1 MKPSWN
7 DAPVWAQY
15 LACNADGDW
24 YWFECEPK
32 QGLLEW
38 TARMGKVVL
47 AAENETPW
55 TDTLEESPE

>member
-15 LACNADGDW
+15 LACNANGDW
-24 YWFECEPK
+24 HWFEYEPK

-38 TARMGKVVL
+38 TTRMGRSSL

-55 TDTLEESPE
+55 TDTLEEQPE